1 MHTILKERF
10 ASLNRLFLDLSL
22 KYKILIV
29 IFSGFLV
36 LFLSG
41 LASMSFTSHSYEKK
55 LYQAIAGS
63 MAYTAADI
71 SNQLQSVD
79 SIIDSILSSQIIQ
92 SNLEEMSQMEQGSQ
106 KQVYT
111 TRIYNELSGYL
122 FAFKNDSISY
132 MSIVQNQET
141 ISTSMSSFMEVPY
154 QLRSSLVARA
164 REAEGATTVVPDF
177 GSQYGIFIVKEL
189 RKIDRLSLEPLGVL
203 VISLD
208 PAVLTRQAA
217 GTSGE

>member
-92 SNLEEMSQMEQGSQ
+92 SNLEEMSQLEQGSQ
-106 KQVYT
+106 KQVYP

-122 FAFKNDSISY
+122 FAFKNDSIS
-132 MSIVQNQET
+132 
-141 ISTSMSSFMEVPY
+141 
-154 QLRSSLVARA
+154 
-164 REAEGATTVVPDF
+164 
-177 GSQYGIFIVKEL
+177 
-189 RKIDRLSLEPLGVL
+189 
-203 VISLD
+203 
-208 PAVLTRQAA
+208 
-217 GTSGE
+217 